1 MSFVGDLFTDLVIV
15 ELFFD
20 LTTRSAKIRFTGQD
34 AEVDAAAKEL
44 FRDPTPLWPGE
55 VTRAEVDRIDDGL
68 QVSWY
73 RWRRRTPS
81 WVEFSRQVQHHVYD
95 IYPDLDLTVERV
107 KHPVAMVNE
116 RYRP

>member
-1 MSFVGDLFTDLVIV
+1 MSFVGDLFTDLSIV

-20 LTTRSAKIRFTGQD
+20 LTTRSARIRFTGQD
-34 AEVDAAAKEL
+34 TEVDTAGKEL
-44 FRDPTPLWPGE
+44 FRDPTPLWPGD
-55 VTRAEVDRIDDGL
+55 VTRAEVDRIDDGV

-81 WVEFSRQVQHHVYD
+81 REEYTRQVQRRVD
-95 IYPDLDLTVERV
+95 DLYPDLSVTVEWV